1 MAKSL
6 ISPFPPPF
14 TASGRLPGRESVFF
28 RNQDRVL
35 MKRNKNGE
43 NALCAC
49 LASNSA
55 ELNEFCR
62 RDLIL
67 FGVSST
73 LFMAFPNSG
82 LCEETEE
89 VKMDSIVD
97 EINAYTYLL
106 PMQSK
111 KLKFKWA
118 ESRKPERYSS
128 AAPLSPD
135 ARLRIVSERVDF
147 IDNLIISVSVTS
159 LILYFRFTMACLFLN
174 VYTCFVQIG
183 PPNLQFL
190 KSKEK
195 STWGAKEVADS
206 VLSDKSALRVTS
218 SQRVA
223 ESSILDAHSSEVDGE
238 PYWYYEYLVR
248 KSPTKSAQESNNYRH
263 YVASTAERDG
273 FLYTLNASTL
283 SKQWDTVGPILQK
296 TIASFRLLPGTE
308 NYVPPSKDPWRFW

>member
-1 MAKSL
+1 MAKSI
-6 ISPFPPPF
+6 ISPFPPPLA
-14 TASGRLPGRESVFF
+14 ASGRLPGRDAVLF
-28 RNQDRVL
+28 RSQDRVA
-35 MKRNKNGE
+35 MKRIKTGD
-43 NALCAC
+43 NAVCGC
-49 LASNSA
+49 TASNRA

-62 RDLIL
+62 RDLFL
-67 FGVSST
+67 FGVSSS
-73 LFMAFPNSG
+73 LIMAFPPSG
-82 LCEETEE
+82 LCEEADE
-89 VKMDSIVD
+89 VKMDSVVD
-97 EINAYTYLL
+97 EINAYSYLC

-111 KLKFKWA
+111 QFKFKWV

-147 IDNLIISVSVTS
+147 IDNLIISVT
-159 LILYFRFTMACLFLN
+159 
-174 VYTCFVQIG
+174 IG
-183 PPNLQFL
+183 PPNSQFI
-190 KSKEK
+190 KSKDK

-248 KSPTKSAQESNNYRH
+248 KSPTKYAQETNIYRH

-283 SKQWDTVGPILQK
+283 SKQWDKVGPLLQR
-296 TIASFRLLPGTE
+296 TASSFRLLPGTE